1 MPSSSDYI
9 LAKKIFAIKQNYDM
23 VAQSDDCCYGPTFI
37 GDCPPSIPGPPGP
50 SGDRY
55 LTSFTKKI
63 HQYVLDTGAIGL
75 QLEPNLAYVHG
86 QSIYCVHDTATAPF
100 DYFKGTVKT
109 YHPTTGLMHVENIHS
124 VSCNFEYSTE
134 RTYKINIDYS
144 TCVDESDDIAHNHS
158 ITLDNETDDRNYITF
173 SAKTQGPLYPK
184 TSHDLSFVPNT
195 GELYT
200 NVIYESKQAN
210 ATSAKYL
217 AQDDALNF
225 VKKLKPIKFSQQS
238 ETHYGFLATKDFAE
252 ENPGIAKNNSICY
265 SDFSAPIISVLQT
278 LVDKMSQIEIRM
290 TQMEKRMNQLV
301 EYQKNDHHSHGVISV
316 SGIHRRAFCIEDGK
330 HRPAYHDIKPAEPDC
345 KPHVPEC
352 KPAVPECK
360 PLVPECNTTVYA
372 SRPHILDCI
381 PHVPECNTTVYA
393 SRPHILDCIPHVPE
407 CNTTVYASRP
417 HILDCKP
424 PVPECKPP
432 VPECKPPVPE
442 SRPHIS
448 DYKPPTKPS
457 VPEYKPPTKPPV
469 YESRPHISDCIP
481 PTKPPVTDC
490 IPPTKPPVYESRPHI
505 SDCKPTPPP
514 KPIECIPPPRVTCP
528 NPNNYSKEELYA
540 LASLVDYIV
549 PGEEKV
555 SVCEIKQVDD
565 LGDVIH
571 LIAEA
576 TRKYNREHPTN
587 P

>member
-109 YHPTTGLMHVENIHS
+109 YHPATGLMHVENIHS

-144 TCVDESDDIAHNHS
+144 KNENNDDIAHNHS
-158 ITLDNETDDRNYITF
+158 ITLDNESDERNYITF
-173 SAKTQGPLYPK
+173 SAETQGPLYPK

-200 NVIYESKQAN
+200 NVVYESKQSN
-210 ATSAKYL
+210 TITRL
-217 AQDDALNF
+217 APDDALNF
-225 VKKLKPIKFSQQS
+225 VKKLQPKKFSQQS
-238 ETHYGFLATKDFAE
+238 ETHFGFLAEDIAQ
-252 ENPGIAKNNSICY
+252 ENPGIAKHNSISY

-290 TQMEKRMNQLV
+290 SQMEKRMNQLA

-330 HRPAYHDIKPAEPDC
+330 HRPVYHDIKPAEPDC

-352 KPAVPECK
+352 KPSVPDCKPHVPECK
-360 PLVPECNTTVYA
+360 PSVPECKPTVYASRPHISDCIPQVSECKPTVYASRPHISDCIPQVSESRPQVSESRPQVPECKPTVSECIPTVYA

-381 PHVPECNTTVYA
+381 P
-393 SRPHILDCIPHVPE
+393 
-407 CNTTVYASRP
+407 
-417 HILDCKP
+417 
-424 PVPECKPP
+424 
-432 VPECKPPVPE
+432 PVPE
-442 SRPHIS
+442 SRP
-448 DYKPPTKPS
+448 S
-457 VPEYKPPTKPPV
+457 VPESRPPI

-481 PTKPPVTDC
+481 PVPESR
-490 IPPTKPPVYESRPHI
+490 PPVYESRPHI
-505 SDCKPTPPP
+505 SDCKPTPPH

-555 SVCEIKQVDD
+555 SVCEIKQIDD

-576 TRKYNREHPTN
+576 TRKYNRENPTN